1 MSRTSYTA
9 KHGRTVFVHKRTI
22 ILSGYLTG
30 YDVGFRLIKG
40 STKSGALI
48 VYRVMDECRYFD
60 SDWK

>member
-1 MSRTSYTA
+1 M
-9 KHGRTVFVHKRTI
+9 HKRTI